1 MGVDISQLDMPGVSP
16 QGLQVMELVAAD
28 DPDIHKITEKIMQDP
43 ALAGTVIRYA
53 NSPLY
58 RRRKEI
64 TNVPNAL
71 TMLGLKNV
79 RSAVIMATLHAISD
93 SNSVV
98 NNSVWQHGQLV
109 AMLCKLIAIK
119 IKPTV
124 ADDAEF
130 VGLIHDLGI
139 LVLSS
144 SLGNEYEVSYQ
155 RALDE
160 EQPLEAVEKESF
172 GISHDQVMLHLASQL
187 RLPDKLKN
195 ILSTI
200 HSYKR
205 ITLLEQKEDYIHAI
219 VATAHLLL
227 QQIVNDPLSK
237 GEQFPETLDE
247 LKEKLKLDDSVIEK
261 IVAKLED
268 AVSQTA

>member
-1 MGVDISQLDMPGVSP
+1 MDLDISQLDMPGVSP
-16 QGLQVMELVAAD
+16 QGLQVMELVTAD
-28 DPDIHKITEKIMQDP
+28 DPDIHKIKEKIMQDP

-71 TMLGLKNV
+71 TMLGLKNI
-79 RSAVIMATLHAISD
+79 RSAVVMATLHAISD
-93 SNSVV
+93 THSAV
-98 NNSVWQHGQLV
+98 NNSVWKHGQLV

-144 SLGNEYEVSYQ
+144 NLGDEYEVSYQ

-160 EQPLEAVEKESF
+160 NQPLEVVEQETL
-172 GISHDQVMLHLASQL
+172 GLSHDQVILHLASQL

-195 ILSTI
+195 ILSST
-200 HSYKR
+200 HSYKK
-205 ITLLEQKEDYIHAI
+205 IAQLEQEEDYIHAI
-219 VATAHLLL
+219 VTIAHLLL
-227 QQIVNDPLSK
+227 GKIGNDPLSK

-247 LKEKLKLDDSVIEK
+247 LKEKLKLDDNFIEK
-261 IVAKLED
+261 IVAKLEN
-268 AVSQTA
+268 TAN

>member
-1 MGVDISQLDMPGVSP
+1 MGVDILQLDMPGVSP
-16 QGLQVMELVAAD
+16 QGLEVMELVAAD
-28 DPDIHKITEKIMQDP
+28 NPDIRKIEEKIMQDP

-71 TMLGLKNV
+71 TMLGLKNI
-79 RSAVIMATLHAISD
+79 RSAVVMATLHAISD
-93 SNSVV
+93 GHSVV
-98 NNSVWQHGQLV
+98 NNAVWQHGQLV

-144 SLGNEYEVSYQ
+144 NLGDKYEALYQ

-160 EQPLEAVEKESF
+160 DRPLEVIEQEAL
-172 GISHDQVMLHLASQL
+172 GLSHDQVMLHLASQL
-187 RLPDKLKN
+187 RLPNKLKN
-195 ILSTI
+195 ILSST
-200 HSYKR
+200 HSYKN
-205 ITLLEQKEDYIHAI
+205 ITQLDQEDYIHAI
-219 VATAHLLL
+219 VTTAHLLL
-227 QQIVNDPLSK
+227 QQIGNDPLTK

-247 LKEKLKLDDSVIEK
+247 LKEKLKLDNSFIEK
-261 IVAKLED
+261 IVAKLEG
-268 AVSQTA
+268 AAS

>member
-1 MGVDISQLDMPGVSP
+1 MAVNIAQLDMPGVSP
-16 QGLQVMELVAAD
+16 QGLEVMELVSAD
-28 DPDIHKITEKIMQDP
+28 DPDIHKIEAKIMQDP

-58 RRRKEI
+58 RRREEI

-79 RSAVIMATLHAISD
+79 RSAVVMATLHAV
-93 SNSVV
+93 SNTKSAV
-98 NNSVWQHGQLV
+98 NNSVWKHGQLI

-119 IKPTV
+119 VKPTV

-139 LVLSS
+139 LVLSTN
-144 SLGNEYEVSYQ
+144 LGDEYEASYQ

-160 EQPLEAVEKESF
+160 NQSLEAIEKEAL
-172 GISHDQVMLHLASQL
+172 GINHDQVMLHLASQL
-187 RLPDKLKN
+187 RLPDMLKN
-195 ILSTI
+195 ILSSI
-200 HSYKR
+200 HSHEKV
-205 ITLLEQKEDYIHAI
+205 THLEKEADYIHAI

-227 QQIVNDPLSK
+227 EQIGNDPLSK
-237 GEQFPETLDE
+237 GEEFPETLDE
-247 LKEKLKLDDSVIEK
+247 LKELLKLDESVIEK
-261 IVAKLED
+261 IIAKIESTQD
-268 AVSQTA
+268 